1 MHARALGAGD
11 QPGSCPRPLGPGRPS
26 RDGSNRGSPH
36 LSQIN
41 GRKGHPSVR
50 SQVSPHGSV
59 PGLGV
64 GKTRRTRSRRSTK
77 PRPPRAPRV
86 ALPQTERAAAR
97 TTERTR
103 SCSHPGVSGGLSHS
117 RPARCW
123 PARDGAR
130 APGARRSSAGVLVC
144 ERPGSACARAGGACC
159 AAARCA
165 ATPTPARGW
174 GGMAVMHKA
183 RYARAPSSMLA

>member
-1 MHARALGAGD
+1 MSGKCHVRKKAYLDQTHALFETRAGYHCTVCVCVHARALGAGD

-86 ALPQTERAAAR
+86 ALPQTSSRTNHRANSVVQPPRGLGGPQPFSPGTLLAR
-97 TTERTR
+97 QRRRAR
-103 SCSHPGVSGGLSHS
+103 S
-117 RPARCW
+117 
-123 PARDGAR
+123 
-130 APGARRSSAGVLVC
+130 
-144 ERPGSACARAGGACC
+144 
-159 AAARCA
+159 
-165 ATPTPARGW
+165 W
-174 GGMAVMHKA
+174 G
-183 RYARAPSSMLA
+183 